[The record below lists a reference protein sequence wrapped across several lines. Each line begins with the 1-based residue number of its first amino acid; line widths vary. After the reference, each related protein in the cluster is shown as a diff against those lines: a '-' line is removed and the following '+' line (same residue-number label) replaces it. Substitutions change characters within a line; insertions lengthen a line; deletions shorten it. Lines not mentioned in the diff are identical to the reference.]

1 MSTSHVVHH
10 RESHGNHPMS
20 VVGYVLVLA
29 GFASAALWLVH
40 LASGNTSLAI
50 TFGVLTGAAF
60 VSAVVIL
67 TTLSRK
73 VHHSPLIP
81 DNTDV
86 ETTRYLTE
94 YRG

>member
-20 VVGYVLVLA
+20 VLGYVLILG

-40 LASGNTSLAI
+40 LASGNTNLAI
-50 TFGVLTGAAF
+50 TFGILTACAF
-60 VSAVVIL
+60 VSATVIM
-67 TTLSRK
+67 TTLTRK

-81 DNTDV
+81 DNTEV
-86 ETTRYLTE
+86 EATRYLGE
-94 YRG
+94 YRS